1 VPRIR
6 NTQSKAAVVRLCLLC
21 VACVTNSAHANPD
34 PAWIAE
40 SHHRLRTAFKAP
52 ATLPEALDQTWGVLT
67 KERHTLRKPDSL
79 GPLLELIA
87 RAARAEDTKTRF
99 AAWRAAGASATPSG
113 LAVLT
118 RGLEHAKAD
127 QHSPAALLRAVRDS
141 RSGLVHVWLIE
152 HGSEVLQLVLALP
165 ATRVAET
172 RKDFAVTLDAC
183 VQVLSTESRREARA
197 MAAALDAALGT
208 AKGDWQTE
216 LAALIGRT
224 PSPAGRKLIRRW
236 LKNSKRIPPA
246 ALIALA
252 ENLPRAGDADA
263 AAILLQL
270 LPATPGDVLEAALVA
285 LAELKVEVLRDKG
298 KVIVRQTAKLADEEY
313 RELRLLTARTKRSPK
328 LEQQFQLLT
337 ERRTAWTSSR
347 IVDSPPKPLP
357 KGAQGVTG
365 ITALWWRVV
374 DAKPKGM
381 RPPTPSKG
389 ARLPYF
395 SHRANLSWDEWMN
408 WSKRGR

>member
-1 VPRIR
+1 M
-6 NTQSKAAVVRLCLLC
+6 
-21 VACVTNSAHANPD
+21 
-34 PAWIAE
+34 
-40 SHHRLRTAFKAP
+40 
-52 ATLPEALDQTWGVLT
+52 
-67 KERHTLRKPDSL
+67 
-79 GPLLELIA
+79 
-87 RAARAEDTKTRF
+87 
-99 AAWRAAGASATPSG
+99 
-113 LAVLT
+113 
-118 RGLEHAKAD
+118 
-127 QHSPAALLRAVRDS
+127 
-141 RSGLVHVWLIE
+141 
-152 HGSEVLQLVLALP
+152 P

-172 RKDFAVTLDAC
+172 RRQFAGTLDAC
-183 VQVLSTESRREARA
+183 VQVLSTDSRRELRA
-197 MAAALDAALGT
+197 IATALSASLAT
-208 AKGDWQTE
+208 AKGDWQIE

-224 PSPAGRKLIRRW
+224 PGPASRKLIRRW

-252 ENLPRAGDADA
+252 ENLSRAGDADA
-263 AAILLQL
+263 AAILLLL

-313 RELRLLTARTKRSPK
+313 LELRLLTARAKRSPK
-328 LEQQFQLLT
+328 QEQQFRLLT
-337 ERRTAWTSSR
+337 ARRTAWTSTR

-389 ARLPYF
+389 AALPYF